1 MLQNLL
7 SAFIRTTDLKVSYG
21 GGDKFYKRVDIL
33 KLYFTLYAIT
43 GLVLHAP

>member
-7 SAFIRTTDLKVSYG
+7 SAFIRTTDLKVSY